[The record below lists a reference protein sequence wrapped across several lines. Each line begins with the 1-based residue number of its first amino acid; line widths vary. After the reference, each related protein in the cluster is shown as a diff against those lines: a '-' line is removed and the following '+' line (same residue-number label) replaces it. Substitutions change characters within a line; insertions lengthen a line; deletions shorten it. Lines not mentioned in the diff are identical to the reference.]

1 MMPGGGPQK
10 RPVRVLFMHG
20 LESGPSGRKA
30 QHLAHHFETLTP
42 SMEVSPAD
50 PRQRRSVSRWALPY
64 LLLAAAVVARQ
75 RSVALAAAAAVG
87 LVPLLRWRLR
97 AAVDSCAELQRE
109 AIAEFQPDAVVGSS
123 WGGLVALRCM
133 ELGHWRGP
141 SVLLAPAVGLV
152 PSWPAPLFLLWPG
165 WDAALPH
172 EAAQQCLV
180 LQGLEDT
187 LVSPEAVQRVCRRN
201 DVRLELA
208 SPGDHRLNGA
218 LDLVKGKPATG
229 RLSRLVNEQCA
240 RCK

>member
-1 MMPGGGPQK
+1 MGEGGAKGE
-10 RPVRVLFMHG
+10 G
-20 LESGPSGRKA
+20 A
-30 QHLAHHFETLTP
+30 QREDTNKHQHHYHTT
-42 SMEVSPAD
+42 V
-50 PRQRRSVSRWALPY
+50 
-64 LLLAAAVVARQ
+64 AAARARVGVCAVAGGAR
-75 RSVALAAAAAVG
+75 RGTRGEAL
-87 LVPLLRWRLR
+87 WRLR

-165 WDAALPH
+165 WDATLPH
-172 EAAQQCLV
+172 EAARHCFV

-201 DVRLELA
+201 DIRLELA

-218 LDLVKGKPATG
+218 LELVKGKPATG
-229 RLSRLVNEQCA
+229 RLSRLVSEQA
-240 RCK
+240 VGCK